1 MTRSSMGDVIPL
13 ALQLEQQLAD
23 AGLGG
28 YVREFA
34 FHPTRKFRSDLAY
47 VKAKLLVEVDG
58 GQWKAGTGHNSGTG
72 RERDCEKDAEAQ
84 LLGYRVFRF
93 TTNMVQ
99 DGRAVELIRRALVKI
114 PKLRPEH
121 RSRSEKGKA

>member
-1 MTRSSMGDVIPL
+1 VSRRSMGDVIPL

-23 AGLGG
+23 AGLVG

-34 FHPTRKFRSDLAY
+34 FHPSRKWHSDLAF

-58 GQWKAGTGHNSGTG
+58 GQWTAGTGHNSGKG

-93 TTNMVQ
+93 TTNQVQ
-99 DGRAVELIRRALVKI
+99 DGRAVEFIRRALVKI
-114 PKLRPEH
+114 PKA
-121 RSRSEKGKA
+121 EKGKA